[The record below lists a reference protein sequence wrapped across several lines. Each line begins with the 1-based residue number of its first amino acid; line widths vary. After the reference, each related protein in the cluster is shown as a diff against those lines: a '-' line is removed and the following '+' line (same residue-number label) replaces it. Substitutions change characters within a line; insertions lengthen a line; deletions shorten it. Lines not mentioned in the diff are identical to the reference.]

1 MFGSGIAVSLPGSHA
16 AALRVSGSVF
26 GYDELRDTVLPPELR
41 IATMLVVEAA
51 AKLRVPVRFVA
62 RPEVFT
68 HGVLAERLAE
78 RLGGAADHVALCDG
92 QAFRP
97 LAGLRN
103 HLFFYRRGSP
113 DACAALRRLV
123 QVAPELFAALASQ
136 VNGTLAF
143 RAGGKW
149 HRPTTT
155 AMAFAETPRTAPPML
170 LPLFCHAYDPGRSAD
185 AAMSDEAA
193 EATPPLAE
201 NAALRFVPLTE
212 SVLADGAFMR
222 VLADRLLRA
231 FMREEPPLLLQLPM
245 TGAGDIGEQ
254 IVAVVRALAATGLA
268 FPRHAAVSARWATGP
283 LEAER
288 MRGATI
294 LVHPGLDF
302 WRVGRDVWSA
312 AGEVEIVRPGPAASG
327 FVRLFRDWLGGEP
340 PARVLSPR
348 EARDTV
354 TVGTVL

>member
-1 MFGSGIAVSLPGSHA
+1 MFDRGIAVSLPGSHA

-26 GYDELRDTVLPPELR
+26 GYEELRDTVLPPELR

-51 AKLRVPVRFVA
+51 ARQRVPVRFVA

-68 HGVLAERLAE
+68 HGVLVERLAE

-92 QAFRP
+92 HAFRP
-97 LAGLRN
+97 IAGLRN

-123 QVAPELFAALASQ
+123 QVAPEMFCALASQ

-143 RAGGKW
+143 RVGGTW
-149 HRPTTT
+149 HRPPATP
-155 AMAFAETPRTAPPML
+155 MAFDETPRTAAPML
-170 LPLFCHAYDPGRSAD
+170 LPLLCHAYDPGRSAD
-185 AAMSDEAA
+185 AALSDEVGDAL
-193 EATPPLAE
+193 PPLAE
-201 NAALRFVPLTE
+201 DAVVRFVPLTE
-212 SVLADGAFMR
+212 SVLADSAFMR
-222 VLADRLLRA
+222 VLAERLLRA
-231 FMREEPPLLLQLPM
+231 FIRDEPPLLLQLPL

-254 IVAVVRALAATGLA
+254 IVAVVRALAATGLV

-283 LEAER
+283 LKAER

-302 WRVGRDVWSA
+302 WRIGRDVWSA

-327 FVRLFRDWLGGEP
+327 FVRLFRDWLGGGAT
-340 PARVLSPR
+340 ARVLAPR
-348 EARDTV
+348 EARDAV

>member
-1 MFGSGIAVSLPGSHA
+1 MFDSGIAVSLPGSHA

-41 IATMLVVEAA
+41 VATMLVLEAA
-51 AKLRVPVRFVA
+51 AQRRVPVRFVA

-68 HGVLAERLAE
+68 HGVLTERLAA
-78 RLGGAADHVALCDG
+78 RLGGAADHIALCDG

-123 QVAPELFAALASQ
+123 QVAPEMFGALASQ

-143 RAGGKW
+143 RVGGIW
-149 HRPTTT
+149 HRPP
-155 AMAFAETPRTAPPML
+155 ASLMAFAETPRTAAPML
-170 LPLFCHAYDPGRSAD
+170 LPLFCHAYDPVRSAD
-185 AAMSDEAA
+185 AALSNDAGEAA
-193 EATPPLAE
+193 LPLAE
-201 NAALRFVPLTE
+201 DAALRFVPLTE
-212 SVLADGAFMR
+212 SVLADSAFMR
-222 VLADRLLRA
+222 VLAERLLRA
-231 FMREEPPLLLQLPM
+231 FIRNEPALLLQLPL

-254 IVAVVRALAATGLA
+254 IVAVVRAFAATGLV
-268 FPRHAAVSARWATGP
+268 FPRHAALSARWATGP

-302 WRVGRDVWSA
+302 WRIGRDVWGA
-312 AGEVEIVRPGPAASG
+312 AGDVEIVRTGPAASG
-327 FVRLFRDWLGGEP
+327 FVRLFRDWLGPGP
-340 PARVLSPR
+340 AARVLSPR
-348 EARDTV
+348 EARDAV